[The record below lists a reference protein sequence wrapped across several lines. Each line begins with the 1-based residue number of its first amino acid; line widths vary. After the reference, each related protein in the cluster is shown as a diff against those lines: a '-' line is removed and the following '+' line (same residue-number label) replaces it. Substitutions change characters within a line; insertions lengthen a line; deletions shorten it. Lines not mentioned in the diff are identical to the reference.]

1 MTPFILK
8 LLNLELDDAETIS
21 GMSIHVRP
29 AVPWSVIIVAAALL
43 FLSAWWLY
51 RSTPKD
57 VSRGRRGFMTILR
70 IAFFLILLG
79 IIIRPVLSLTME
91 REARRT
97 LVVLLDSSSSM
108 GIADPREE
116 PDDRVRAGIA
126 KGEIAPDAGLG
137 EAPPLAEPVSRRDI
151 AAGILANEELAL
163 FDKIQEKADVAAY
176 KFGEGIEG
184 FSLEAPEIESDSPAT
199 ALGDALRE
207 VLRRRGAEDL
217 AAIFLITDGAHNE
230 GPSPLAAAASL
241 RDRGIPVFAYGT
253 GVTGSR
259 DIAVTGIKMP
269 DVALAEDGV
278 AVSVLVDGRGV
289 REGETGRLVLKLAG
303 ATVAEKDFVF
313 TGKGEQEITASF
325 VPKEVGE
332 YEIEATV
339 EGAGGEVLDDNNS
352 YSQNLRVIDSA
363 IRVLIAEQSPR
374 WEYQYLSSM
383 LLRERRIDL
392 QIYLAD
398 ADPEISRVPDSP
410 YIEEFPARRED
421 LFKYDLVIFGDVD
434 PKTISDSQRDML
446 AAFVSEGGGSLIML
460 SGRRFNP
467 AAYKGTPLAN
477 LLPVDLKSTTL
488 STGASKNTR
497 PVQPVLTEAGR
508 NSAMLS
514 LEDDEEANL
523 TRWAGFPPIY
533 WTADVEN
540 AKPAAEVLLTRE
552 TDATGN
558 PAKIP
563 VIALHRYGSGEVLFI
578 GTDNFWRWRK
588 KTGDEFHTVFWG
600 QVVQRMAGRRLAVG
614 DRKVD
619 LKADKR
625 TANPGERVTV
635 FARLLGDDWQ
645 SRTDTTVRAV
655 LEPRDGDGL
664 AREVMLHAVPG
675 TPGYYRAE
683 FTASEEGNYRLRL
696 PGSGGGDGG
705 TTGGG
710 VDITVRSDDKEFT
723 ETALN
728 EPLLREIAETSGG
741 AFLREEDLH
750 KLPGMLSVEPRS
762 ITTTKEAEVWAS
774 PIYFILLL
782 IPITIEW
789 FLRKWSELK

>member
-1 MTPFILK
+1 
-8 LLNLELDDAETIS
+8 
-21 GMSIHVRP
+21 
-29 AVPWSVIIVAAALL
+29 
-43 FLSAWWLY
+43 
-51 RSTPKD
+51 
-57 VSRGRRGFMTILR
+57 
-70 IAFFLILLG
+70 
-79 IIIRPVLSLTME
+79 
-91 REARRT
+91 
-97 LVVLLDSSSSM
+97 
-108 GIADPREE
+108 
-116 PDDRVRAGIA
+116 
-126 KGEIAPDAGLG
+126 
-137 EAPPLAEPVSRRDI
+137 
-151 AAGILANEELAL
+151 
-163 FDKIQEKADVAAY
+163 
-176 KFGEGIEG
+176 
-184 FSLEAPEIESDSPAT
+184 
-199 ALGDALRE
+199 
-207 VLRRRGAEDL
+207 
-217 AAIFLITDGAHNE
+217 
-230 GPSPLAAAASL
+230 
-241 RDRGIPVFAYGT
+241 
-253 GVTGSR
+253 
-259 DIAVTGIKMP
+259 
-269 DVALAEDGV
+269 
-278 AVSVLVDGRGV
+278 
-289 REGETGRLVLKLAG
+289 
-303 ATVAEKDFVF
+303 
-313 TGKGEQEITASF
+313 
-325 VPKEVGE
+325 
-332 YEIEATV
+332 
-339 EGAGGEVLDDNNS
+339 
-352 YSQNLRVIDSA
+352 
-363 IRVLIAEQSPR
+363 
-374 WEYQYLSSM
+374 
-383 LLRERRIDL
+383 
-392 QIYLAD
+392 
-398 ADPEISRVPDSP
+398 
-410 YIEEFPARRED
+410 
-421 LFKYDLVIFGDVD
+421 
-434 PKTISDSQRDML
+434 
-446 AAFVSEGGGSLIML
+446 
-460 SGRRFNP
+460 
-467 AAYKGTPLAN
+467 
-477 LLPVDLKSTTL
+477 
-488 STGASKNTR
+488 
-497 PVQPVLTEAGR
+497 
-508 NSAMLS
+508 MLS

-540 AKPAAEVLLTRE
+540 AKPAAEVLLARE